1 MSTQPQQM
9 GLMMEAYAAR
19 EAEDQGRCYWPDGF
33 HFAPG
38 SGAKR
43 RGPRGSTNG
52 SWGDTLVA
60 DLDHT
65 GRD

>member
-1 MSTQPQQM
+1 MSTQPAAGQ
-9 GLMMEAYAAR
+9 LMVEAYMAR
-19 EAEDQGRCYWPDGF
+19 EAEDAGRCYWPDGF

-52 SWGDTLVA
+52 SWGDALIA
-60 DLDHT
+60 DTDHT